1 MEQRLGFEL
10 VGFSKCS
17 GYLVSMPLAGSGNP
31 KSVVVNGAGAP
42 RRAPFLA
49 HVPLD
54 HALDVPKSQRFGV
67 CVCVRVWFRVELF
80 QVRGLG

>member
-42 RRAPFLA
+42 GEHHFWLMYPSTMHLMSRS
-49 HVPLD
+49 
-54 HALDVPKSQRFGV
+54 PKDSV
-67 CVCVRVWFRVELF
+67 CVCARLV
-80 QVRGLG
+80 QG